1 MEEPAAKLLKV
12 ILDKCRGASVS
23 EVRFISGMNPA
34 FVDADGPHFLD
45 VPDLS
50 RELVSEIH
58 ELCLSLAD
66 RETKSGSSSVYTFNL
81 RQLGQIHCK
90 YQRRGNVASLVL
102 ILDPDAAE
110 TVDAAHPKKLPSLR
124 AEAKPSKKRKGH

>member
-1 MEEPAAKLLKV
+1 M
-12 ILDKCRGASVS
+12 S

-58 ELCLSLAD
+58 TLCLSLAD
-66 RETKSGSSSVYTFNL
+66 GEVSKSKPSSAYTFTL
-81 RQLGQIHCK
+81 RHLGRIHCRF
-90 YQRRGNVASLVL
+90 QSRGNAASLVL
-102 ILDPDAAE
+102 MLDSDAAE
-110 TVDAAHPKKLPSLR
+110 TIDAVRPKKPPSLR
-124 AEAKPSKKRKGH
+124 GEAKPDSDGKGH

>member
-1 MEEPAAKLLKV
+1 MEAHPAKLLKV

-23 EVRFISGMNPA
+23 EVRFVSGMNPA

-50 RELVSEIH
+50 RELVGELH

-66 RETKSGSSSVYTFNL
+66 REAKSGSSSVYTFTL
-81 RQLGQIHCK
+81 RQLGEIRCE
-90 YQRRGNVASLVL
+90 YQRRGNVARLVL
-102 ILDPDAAE
+102 TLDPDAAE
-110 TVDAAHPKKLPSLR
+110 AVDAVRPKRPPSLR
-124 AEAKPSKKRKGH
+124 TEAKPGRRRKGH